1 LPSSITPQITMTQQ
15 TQQLIKDRYRILE
28 TIGQGGFGKTY
39 KAVDTSHPQNKLCVI
54 KQFTFQ
60 GSNKDTAVDL
70 FYKEAEH
77 LKALGTHDQIP
88 TLIDCFDENGQ
99 IYLVQQ
105 YIDGQNLEEE
115 LATEGVFNQ
124 QKIKELLNSL
134 LPVLDFLHTGSQP
147 IIHRDI
153 KPANIIR
160 RRSDGQFVLVDFG
173 AVKVASETLL
183 AKTGTSIGSPEY
195 VAPEQ
200 LRGKPTFA
208 SDIYGLGVTC
218 IHLLTN
224 NSPWMLQNNDGDW
237 CWRSFLNGNTV
248 DGQLVNVL
256 DKLIEPRL
264 SGRYS
269 SAAGVM
275 NSLSKGEIVSY
286 QPEVISEREIKPRSF
301 FSGIIKRL
309 PVLVVTGSGVTVGA
323 IIAPFLAST
332 LRSLWEKLS
341 ELRKLGNS
349 PFSFSMARQV
359 SRLLQI
365 TDALLSFM
373 MIGCFL
379 FVMSKT
385 LEDSHNGLD
394 AITVVGLAATRMGL
408 FLLMFGAIKG
418 VLMWVLT

>member
-1 LPSSITPQITMTQQ
+1 MLEKIQK
-15 TQQLIKDRYRILE
+15 QLIKDRYRILE

-60 GSNKDTAVDL
+60 GSNKDTALAL

-77 LKALGTHDQIP
+77 LKALGDHDQIP
-88 TLIDCFDENGQ
+88 TLIDSFDENGQ

-115 LATEGVFNQ
+115 LATEGVFSQ

-248 DGQLVNVL
+248 DGQLVDVL
-256 DKLIEPRL
+256 DKMIEPRL

-269 SAAGVM
+269 SAAGVIKAI
-275 NSLSKGEIVSY
+275 SQSGRDGDVQDIELQEVESEEKRDDFAQEEAEINIYNTEKYLELARLNLELYPYSAKRKNV
-286 QPEVISEREIKPRSF
+286 VEI
-301 FSGIIKRL
+301 L
-309 PVLVVTGSGVTVGA
+309 E
-323 IIAPFLAST
+323 
-332 LRSLWEKLS
+332 EKLS
-341 ELRKLGNS
+341 HMKQAKADWKKL
-349 PFSFSMARQV
+349 
-359 SRLLQI
+359 
-365 TDALLSFM
+365 
-373 MIGCFL
+373 
-379 FVMSKT
+379 
-385 LEDSHNGLD
+385 
-394 AITVVGLAATRMGL
+394 
-408 FLLMFGAIKG
+408 
-418 VLMWVLT
+418 

>member
-1 LPSSITPQITMTQQ
+1 MTQQ
-15 TQQLIKDRYRILE
+15 AQQLIKDRYRILE

-39 KAVDTSHPQNKLCVI
+39 KASDTSHPQNKLCVI

-60 GSNKDTAVDL
+60 GSNKDTALAL

-77 LKALGTHDQIP
+77 LKALGDHDQIP
-88 TLIDCFDENGQ
+88 ALIDCFDENGQ

-105 YIDGQNLEEE
+105 YIDGHNLEEE
-115 LATEGVFNQ
+115 LATEGVFSQ
-124 QKIKELLNSL
+124 QKIKELLDSL
-134 LPVLDFLHTGSQP
+134 LPILDFLHTGPNP

-224 NSPWMLQNNDGDW
+224 NSPWMLQTNDGDW
-237 CWRSFLNGNTV
+237 CWRSFLNGNAV
-248 DGQLVNVL
+248 DGQLVKVL
-256 DKLIEPRL
+256 DKMIEPRL
-264 SGRYS
+264 SARYR

-275 NSLSKGEIVSY
+275 EAIPQSGRYANGDVSDKKSHALREAELAVKEARIKLLKSSKKDRHDLISEEQLCEAEQRLRSITLEQQSSVSISVSDFEQMVGAKVRRPKIFGDNATMIWLSKNRQLVNGVGQITIALTLGLGGT
-286 QPEVISEREIKPRSF
+286 QVINAFLS
-301 FSGIIKRL
+301 
-309 PVLVVTGSGVTVGA
+309 VGVTSWY
-323 IIAPFLAST
+323 IPIS
-332 LRSLWEKLS
+332 KL
-341 ELRKLGNS
+341 
-349 PFSFSMARQV
+349 M
-359 SRLLQI
+359 
-365 TDALLSFM
+365 
-373 MIGCFL
+373 L
-379 FVMSKT
+379 FYVT
-385 LEDSHNGLD
+385 F
-394 AITVVGLAATRMGL
+394 I
-408 FLLMFGAIKG
+408 F
-418 VLMWVLT
+418 